1 MTIQDDPLT
10 RQQKH
15 LDSIKLKG
23 MQKAFLE
30 NAYLENP
37 NWDTLRTAELAQQL
51 GVGYKK
57 VYKWNWERKK
67 KELRQ

>member
-1 MTIQDDPLT
+1 
-10 RQQKH
+10 
-15 LDSIKLKG
+15 
-23 MQKAFLE
+23 MQKAVLE
-30 NAYLENP
+30 NAYLKDP